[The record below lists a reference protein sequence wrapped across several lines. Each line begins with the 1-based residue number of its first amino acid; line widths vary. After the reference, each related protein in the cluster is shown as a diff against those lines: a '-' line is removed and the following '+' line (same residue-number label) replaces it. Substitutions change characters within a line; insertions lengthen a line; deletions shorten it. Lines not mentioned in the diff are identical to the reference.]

1 MKKIA
6 LFMLVIMMV
15 GMISTARA
23 EEETVRFGRFG
34 TVHLVRTSPQPSHIA
49 LFMSGDGGGCEQRMV
64 DMARAF
70 ADLDTLVVVID
81 INYYLKELE
90 KSGDGCA
97 YPAADLEM
105 LSKFIQKKLNWP
117 RYVIPLLIG
126 YSSGAT
132 LVYAVVAQAP
142 PNTFCGAISLGFCPD
157 FCPDIVA
164 LHKPLCRGYGL
175 EWKTEPRKKGCVF
188 LPAANLQVPWIVL
201 QGITDQVCEP
211 ATTKAFV
218 KQVKGGEIILLPTVG
233 HGFCDPPKWMPQVKP
248 TFLRVVAN
256 DKPAQI
262 LQPLSLKDLPLV
274 EVPSQGP
281 QAHNVLAVVIS
292 GDGGWA
298 GIDRDIADTL
308 SSKGVSVVG
317 LNSLQYFWK
326 RRTPEESSRDLER
339 IISHYLV
346 HWRKEHV
353 ILIGYSLGADV
364 LPFMANRLPREVLD
378 HISLIALL
386 GPDEKIDFE
395 FHLSY
400 WLGGSAGSHARPVFP
415 EVVKLKGKKI
425 LCFCGTQETDSLC
438 HKMDASLAKTITLK
452 GRHHFGGDYEG
463 ISETILK
470 ESRTND
476 GRS

>member
-1 MKKIA
+1 MKKTV

-23 EEETVRFGRFG
+23 EEETVQFGRFG

-64 DMARAF
+64 DMAHAF

-117 RYVIPLLIG
+117 RYVLPLLIG

-157 FCPDIVA
+157 FCPDLVA

-175 EWKTEPRKKGCVF
+175 EWKTEPRKKGYVF
-188 LPAANLQVPWIVL
+188 LPATNLQVPWIVL

-211 ATTKAFV
+211 AITEAFV
-218 KQVKGGEIILLPTVG
+218 KQVKGGEMIMLPTVG

-248 TFLRVVAN
+248 AFLRVVAN
-256 DKPAQI
+256 DKPVQT

-274 EVPSQGP
+274 EVPAKESA
-281 QAHNVLAVVIS
+281 AHDVLAVVIS

-298 GIDRDIADTL
+298 GIDRDIANTL
-308 SSKGVSVVG
+308 SSKGVPVVG

-339 IISHYLV
+339 IISYYLV
-346 HWRKEHV
+346 HWGKERA

-378 HISLIALL
+378 HVSLIALL
-386 GPDEKIDFE
+386 GPNEKIDFE

-400 WLGGSAGSHARPVFP
+400 WLGGSSGSHARPVFP
-415 EVVKLKGKKI
+415 EVEKLKGKKI
-425 LCFCGTQETDSLC
+425 LCFCGDQETDSLC
-438 HKMDASLAKTITLK
+438 HKMDTSLAKIITLK
-452 GRHHFGGDYEG
+452 GGHHFGGDYEG
-463 ISETILK
+463 ITETLLK
-470 ESRTND
+470 ESRTPD
-476 GRS
+476 GRP

>member
-1 MKKIA
+1 MKRIV
-6 LFMLVIMMV
+6 LFMLVIMMG
-15 GMISTARA
+15 GMITFARA
-23 EEETVRFGRFG
+23 GEQTVQFGRFG

-64 DMARAF
+64 DMAHAF
-70 ADLDTLVVVID
+70 AELDTLVVVID
-81 INYYLKELE
+81 INYYLKALE
-90 KSGDGCA
+90 KSGDVCA
-97 YPAADLEM
+97 YPAADLEI

-117 RYVIPLLIG
+117 QYVIPILIG

-157 FCPDIVA
+157 LP
-164 LHKPLCRGYGL
+164 LSKPLCRGYGL
-175 EWKTEPRKKGCVF
+175 EWKTASREKGYIF
-188 LPAANLQVPWIVL
+188 LPATNLQIPWIVL

-211 ATTKAFV
+211 AITKAFV
-218 KQVKGGEIILLPTVG
+218 KQVKGGEIIMLPTVG

-248 TFLRVVAN
+248 AFLRVVAN
-256 DKPAQI
+256 DKPSQTP
-262 LQPLSLKDLPLV
+262 QPLSLKDLPLV
-274 EVPSQGP
+274 EVPAKEPGS
-281 QAHNVLAVVIS
+281 HNVLAVVMS

-308 SSKGVSVVG
+308 SHKGVPVVG

-339 IISHYLV
+339 ILRHYLV
-346 HWRKEHV
+346 NWGKERA

-378 HISLIALL
+378 HVSLIALL

-400 WLGGSAGSHARPVFP
+400 WLGGSAGSHVRPVFS
-415 EVVKLKGKKI
+415 EVEKLKGKKI
-425 LCFCGTQETDSLC
+425 LCFCGDQEKDSLC
-438 HKMDASLAKTITLK
+438 HKMDTSLAKIITLK
-452 GRHHFGGDYEG
+452 GGHHFGGDYEG
-463 ISETILK
+463 ITETLLK
-470 ESRTND
+470 ESRTPD
-476 GRS
+476 GRL

>member
-1 MKKIA
+1 MKKIV

-15 GMISTARA
+15 GMIATARA
-23 EEETVRFGRFG
+23 EEETVQFGRFG

-64 DMARAF
+64 DMAHAF
-70 ADLDTLVVVID
+70 AELDTLVVVID

-90 KSGDGCA
+90 KSGDACA

-105 LSKFIQKKLNWP
+105 LSKFVQKKLNWP

-132 LVYAVVAQAP
+132 LVYAVLAQAP

-157 FCPDIVA
+157 FYPDLVA

-175 EWKTEPRKKGCVF
+175 EWKTEPRKKGYRF
-188 LPAANLQVPWIVL
+188 LPATNLQVPWIVL

-211 ATTKAFV
+211 AITEAFV
-218 KQVKGGEIILLPTVG
+218 KQVKGGEIIMLPTVG

-248 TFLRVVAN
+248 AFLRVVAK
-256 DKPAQI
+256 DKPVQTS
-262 LQPLSLKDLPLV
+262 QPLSLKDLPLV
-274 EVPSQGP
+274 EVPAQEPG
-281 QAHNVLAVVIS
+281 AYNVLAVIIS

-298 GIDRDIADTL
+298 GIDRDIANTL
-308 SSKGVSVVG
+308 SHKGVPVVG

-346 HWRKEHV
+346 HWGKEYA

-364 LPFMANRLPREVLD
+364 LPFMANRLPPEVLD
-378 HISLIALL
+378 HVSLIALL

-400 WLGGSAGSHARPVFP
+400 WLGSSAGSHARPVFP
-415 EVVKLKGKKI
+415 EVQKLKGKKI
-425 LCFCGTQETDSLC
+425 LCFCGAQETDSLC
-438 HKMDASLAKTITLK
+438 HKMDTSLAKIITLK
-452 GRHHFGGDYEG
+452 GGHHFGGDYEG
-463 ISETILK
+463 ITETLLK
-470 ESRTND
+470 ESRTPD
-476 GRS
+476 GRL